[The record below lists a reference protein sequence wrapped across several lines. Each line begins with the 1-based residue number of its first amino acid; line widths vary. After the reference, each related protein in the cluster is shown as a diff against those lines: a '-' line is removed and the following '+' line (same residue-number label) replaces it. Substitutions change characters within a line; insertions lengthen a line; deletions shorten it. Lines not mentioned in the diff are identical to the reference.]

1 MNIYAKTRCLLATT
15 SLFFVAVSPAVVT
28 PPTAH
33 CRKSARP
40 DSCSPLIIGHRGA
53 SGYVPEHTLGSYA
66 LAITVGADY
75 VEPDIVITKDRQ
87 LIILHDNHLSTTTD
101 VADRAEFANRRT
113 TKTVDGTQITSWFTE
128 DFTLDEIKT
137 LRAKERIPQNRPGNA
152 RLDGAFQVPTF
163 QEVIDLV
170 KSLQVSQR
178 RVIGLYPEIK
188 HSTYFKRLGL
198 PMEKL
203 VVDTLHKNGYVGSKA
218 AVFIQSFEINNLKE
232 LKNMTDLRLLQLL
245 DSPEV
250 RPADQDQET
259 GITYGEIATRE
270 GLQALGQYATAVAPD
285 KSYIIP
291 RDGEGRLL
299 SPTSFVKDAH
309 DAGLKVHPY
318 TFRRENVFLPLE
330 FRSGDASAAA
340 IGDMAGEI
348 KAFLDTGIDG
358 LFTDQADVA
367 VRLRGPCL

>member
-1 MNIYAKTRCLLATT
+1 MDIGTKTRWLLATT
-15 SLFFVAVSPAVVT
+15 SLLFVAVSPSVVITATT
-28 PPTAH
+28 PKLAT
-33 CRKSARP
+33 S
-40 DSCSPLIIGHRGA
+40 DFCSPLIIGHRGA
-53 SGYVPEHTLGSYA
+53 AGYVPEHTLGSYA
-66 LAITVGADY
+66 LAVTLGADY
-75 VEPDIVITKDRQ
+75 VEPDLVVTRDHQ
-87 LIILHDNHLSTTTD
+87 LIARHENDISATTD
-101 VADRAEFANRRT
+101 VAERAEFAPRRA
-113 TKTVDGTQITSWFTE
+113 TKTIDGKQVTGWFTE
-128 DFTLDEIKT
+128 DFTLDEIKS
-137 LRAKERIPQNRPGNA
+137 LRARERIPETRPGNA
-152 RLDGAFQVPTF
+152 RLDGAFQVPTL
-163 QEVIDLV
+163 QEIIDLV

-178 RVIGLYPEIK
+178 RVIGVYPEIK

-198 PMEKL
+198 PMEQL
-203 VVDTLHKNGYVGSKA
+203 VADALHKNGYVGPEA
-218 AVFIQSFEINNLKE
+218 AVFIQSFEIDNLKE
-232 LKNMTDLRLLQLL
+232 LRNMTELRLLQLL
-245 DSPEV
+245 DSPEMC
-250 RPADQDQET
+250 PADQDQET
-259 GITYGEIATRE
+259 GITYGEMATRE
-270 GLQALGQYATAVAPD
+270 GLQAVGQYASAVGPD

-299 SPTSFVKDAH
+299 SPTSFVQDAH

>member
-1 MNIYAKTRCLLATT
+1 MNIYTKTQWFLVTI
-15 SLFFVAVSPAVVT
+15 SLYFVAVSPAVVT

-87 LIILHDNHLSTTTD
+87 LIVL
-101 VADRAEFANRRT
+101 
-113 TKTVDGTQITSWFTE
+113 E
-128 DFTLDEIKT
+128 DFTLDEIKS
-137 LRAKERIPQNRPGNA
+137 LRAKERIPENRPGNA

-245 DSPEV
+245 DSPE
-250 RPADQDQET
+250 
-259 GITYGEIATRE
+259 
-270 GLQALGQYATAVAPD
+270 ALGQYATAVAPD

-299 SPTSFVKDAH
+299 SPTSFVRDAH

-348 KAFLDTGIDG
+348 KAFLETGIDG